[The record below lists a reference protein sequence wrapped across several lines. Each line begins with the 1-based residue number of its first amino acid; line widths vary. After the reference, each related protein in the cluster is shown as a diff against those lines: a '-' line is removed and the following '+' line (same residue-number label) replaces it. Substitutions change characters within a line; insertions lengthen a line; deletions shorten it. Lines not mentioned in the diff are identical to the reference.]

1 MKIRNE
7 IKNGIK
13 KGGFLILAA
22 VLILEGALMPE
33 RTAVAAETVN
43 MTREEAAVWVCKEME
58 KRGEK
63 VNEALLEKVKEEKR
77 LSDLSRINKK
87 NREAVLLA
95 YHWGIIAGQKNGAY
109 SKDRSFK
116 GSSKLTKTEW
126 KEIKK
131 RVEQPKKRLK
141 LSPDGQLCRT
151 TKLPANSK
159 KFPYILDSYPN
170 SYYEGTFDYEWYE
183 GKKLV
188 EGKDYNDP
196 ANINKTAFINWKTSY
211 PMKEVR
217 GKYEDIWEQKIKENL
232 EARINVDYRKLG
244 GDYKWLNRLRNTY
257 YIHNDPELDERVTR
271 KIEAYMDGIKKNK
284 VIIRG
289 TVDMDSSSLYK
300 SVFGYF
306 MRAHIKFKVVSAEKL
321 PAKQTELLYGEHIN
335 LKNLKKGVW
344 KEAIVDIGLG
354 SANGYSDGRDFA
366 VVEDSIIEPL
376 KK

>member
-1 MKIRNE
+1 M
-7 IKNGIK
+7 
-13 KGGFLILAA
+13 
-22 VLILEGALMPE
+22 
-33 RTAVAAETVN
+33 
-43 MTREEAAVWVCKEME
+43 
-58 KRGEK
+58 
-63 VNEALLEKVKEEKR
+63 
-77 LSDLSRINKK
+77 
-87 NREAVLLA
+87 
-95 YHWGIIAGQKNGAY
+95 
-109 SKDRSFK
+109 
-116 GSSKLTKTEW
+116 
-126 KEIKK
+126 
-131 RVEQPKKRLK
+131 
-141 LSPDGQLCRT
+141 

-188 EGKDYNDP
+188 EGKDYDDP

-217 GKYEDIWEQKIKENL
+217 GKYEDIWEQKIRENL

-306 MRAHIKFKVVSAEKL
+306 MRAHIKFKVVSAEKM